1 MQRGGRP
8 SRQTRRTISRG
19 TVETFIFTFPFRRA
33 MNKCKG
39 SKSEA
44 TRSLFLFRY
53 ASSLNLMA
61 RCYFRSTLSSM
72 HTHTHTHTHA
82 RALPC
87 KTEKRAR
94 KWHQK
99 IHTSFGSLVNRY
111 RMFTRYFI
119 FVSFIEYL
127 YSRRLLFP
135 TSTFFLTLRAFYKFL
150 KSSTDAITKFAVV
163 MENTREYVPKFLD
176 FLFCHAAF

>member
-72 HTHTHTHTHA
+72 HTHTHTHMHVHC
-82 RALPC
+82 RAKL
-87 KTEKRAR
+87 KRELENGTRRYILRSVRSSIDIECLRDISYLFHLSNIYIRAVYC
-94 KWHQK
+94 
-99 IHTSFGSLVNRY
+99 FGH
-111 RMFTRYFI
+111 
-119 FVSFIEYL
+119 
-127 YSRRLLFP
+127 RL
-135 TSTFFLTLRAFYKFL
+135 FF
-150 KSSTDAITKFAVV
+150 
-163 MENTREYVPKFLD
+163 
-176 FLFCHAAF
+176 